1 MAFDEQLGDDSW
13 QMECTACC
21 NLAPAFA
28 IMHYLTTCLI
38 ASVHF
43 FLLFVA
49 VVVVVVV
56 VVFFF
61 NVIDKLD
68 GMVDDTSMTRSYVLF

>member
-1 MAFDEQLGDDSW
+1 MIAGRWNTQLAVIW
-13 QMECTACC
+13 
-21 NLAPAFA
+21 APVFA
-28 IMHYLTTCLI
+28 IMHYLTMFLI

-49 VVVVVVV
+49 VVV

-68 GMVDDTSMTRSYVLF
+68 GMVDDTSMTQLYVLF